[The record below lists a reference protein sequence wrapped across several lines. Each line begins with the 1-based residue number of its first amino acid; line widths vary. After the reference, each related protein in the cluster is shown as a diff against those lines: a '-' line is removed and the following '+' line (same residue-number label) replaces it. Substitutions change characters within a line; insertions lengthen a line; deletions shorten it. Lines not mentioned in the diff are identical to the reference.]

1 MSRPIKTMRLPIKTM
16 IDLNADVAEGSGTE
30 EQLAPFCTSWNLC
43 CGAHAGGPEAIRF
56 ALELARQF
64 NIHCGAHPGHADKA
78 NFGRVIRK
86 LNRHDLRQLIVPQ
99 LDFVAKAAQQAGQ
112 ILWHLKLHGALYHQ
126 AGSDLELASETLIIA
141 QEYRLKVF
149 GLSGSLLEELSTPL
163 GIFVAEGFADRG
175 MDEKGGLLP
184 REAPGGVLFDPTA
197 TAKQALRLAQSGRI
211 RTLCVHGD
219 SPNASLTLKAA
230 RNILLEN
237 HFLISPP

>member
-64 NIHCGAHPGHADKA
+64 NIHCGVHPGHADKA

-99 LDFVAKAAQQAGQ
+99 L
-112 ILWHLKLHGALYHQ
+112 
-126 AGSDLELASETLIIA
+126 
-141 QEYRLKVF
+141 
-149 GLSGSLLEELSTPL
+149 
-163 GIFVAEGFADRG
+163 G
-175 MDEKGGLLP
+175 MDEQGRLLP

-197 TAKQALRLAQSGRI
+197 TAKQALGLAQSGRI